1 MSFRIL
7 FMGTPHFAV
16 PILKA
21 INDSKHKIL
30 GVYTQ
35 PPKKRNRGQ
44 KISISP
50 IHNFSNHYNFIVKHP
65 ETFSRKEDYDFI
77 QNLRPDIVIVVA
89 YGKILPSELL
99 SLKNI
104 QFINIHASLLPK
116 WRGAAPM
123 QRAIMSLDNETGIS
137 IMKIVPKL
145 DAGPILL
152 KSKIKISKEMNC
164 EQLSLQM
171 SELGAKLILES
182 LDLIESGK
190 VRYISQN
197 EKEATYAKKISK
209 QETKINWNVEAK
221 TLVAKINALYPS
233 PGTWFELNGSR
244 IKVIKAIEIKAKG
257 TPGEVINKNL
267 TIACSKNAIQILE
280 LTKEGKKATMA
291 SEFLKGN
298 KIKVGTNINNNV

>member
-1 MSFRIL
+1 
-7 FMGTPHFAV
+7 
-16 PILKA
+16 
-21 INDSKHKIL
+21 
-30 GVYTQ
+30 
-35 PPKKRNRGQ
+35 
-44 KISISP
+44 
-50 IHNFSNHYNFIVKHP
+50 
-65 ETFSRKEDYDFI
+65 
-77 QNLRPDIVIVVA
+77 
-89 YGKILPSELL
+89 
-99 SLKNI
+99 
-104 QFINIHASLLPK
+104 
-116 WRGAAPM
+116 
-123 QRAIMSLDNETGIS
+123 
-137 IMKIVPKL
+137 
-145 DAGPILL
+145 
-152 KSKIKISKEMNC
+152 MNC